1 MHRTP
6 LLVAVSA
13 SIGVLGCAAV
23 DGIKSKAADFS
34 DMDASLSDPRG
45 AEPFDGPSPR
55 HAPAAGEGKGSGR
68 APLVSPREEAGPAR
82 PRPDG
87 PTMDVYKTTSCVSA
101 LKAIA
106 SDAEV
111 APPTRALAGE
121 VLRCDARDGRFDIRH
136 APCSL
141 FPSASDDRA
150 VDGSIAELRE
160 LAGTCR
166 QPTG

>member
-1 MHRTP
+1 MHTTP
-6 LLVAVSA
+6 ILVAVSA
-13 SIGVLGCAAV
+13 SLGVLGCAAV

-45 AEPFDGPSPR
+45 TEPFEGPSPR
-55 HAPAAGEGKGSGR
+55 RRPAAGEGKGSER
-68 APLVSPREEAGPAR
+68 APLVSPRQERGPAR

-101 LKAIA
+101 LKAVV

-121 VLRCDARDGRFDIRH
+121 VLRCDAVGERYDIRH

-150 VDGSIAELRE
+150 VDGSIQQLRE
-160 LAGTCR
+160 LASSCR

>member
-6 LLVAVSA
+6 LFVAVSA

-34 DMDASLSDPRG
+34 DMDSVGDPR
-45 AEPFDGPSPR
+45 AEPFEGPSPR
-55 HAPAAGEGKGSGR
+55 RELPAAGPKDRGR
-68 APLVSPREEAGPAR
+68 APLVSPREEPGPAR

-87 PTMDVYKTTSCVSA
+87 PTMDVYKTSSCVTA
-101 LKAIA
+101 LKAVA

-121 VLRCDARDGRFDIRH
+121 VLRCDAREGRYDIRH
-136 APCSL
+136 APCAL

-150 VDGSIAELRE
+150 VDGSIQQLKD
-160 LAGTCR
+160 LAISCR
-166 QPTG
+166 QPG

>member
-1 MHRTP
+1 MHTTP
-6 LLVAVSA
+6 ILVAVSA
-13 SIGVLGCAAV
+13 SLGVLGVAAV

-45 AEPFDGPSPR
+45 TEPFEGPSPR
-55 HAPAAGEGKGSGR
+55 RRPAAGEGKGSER
-68 APLVSPREEAGPAR
+68 APLVSPREERGPAH

-101 LKAIA
+101 LKA
-106 SDAEV
+106 AERRRV

-121 VLRCDARDGRFDIRH
+121 ARCDAVGERYDIRH

-141 FPSASDDRA
+141 FR
-150 VDGSIAELRE
+150 
-160 LAGTCR
+160 R
-166 QPTG
+166 QAMTVLSMGRSNS